1 MKLTHFIDKYLFVGV
16 GMFKKASWI
25 AVLGLL
31 AACSSAAPS
40 TAAVGQPAPA
50 FTEMSVDG
58 SQVRLSDYNGQ
69 AVLLYF
75 SMADG

>member
-1 MKLTHFIDKYLFVGV
+1 
-16 GMFKKASWI
+16 MFKRASWI
-25 AVLGLL
+25 TALALL

-50 FTEMSVDG
+50 FTEMAVSG
-58 SQVRLSDYNGQ
+58 GQVRLSDYDGQ